1 MAKNKWKIL
10 LICLMIPVMLAG
22 ITRAAVF
29 TYTDEAGYLNHLV
42 SLGYSSFHEGF
53 ENDDVWGSARSP
65 ATASEVTSLGITWTS
80 NHPLTNNITTGPGAA
95 VSGDWGVFDLSH
107 GSATGTPQECDVDN
121 PPSKCLPHDGFSGTR
136 VDGGSTLYGIGG
148 WFSGISGAKINFIL
162 NLTDIIGFD
171 TPIGNPVLQPQ
182 FFGVIETAGFR
193 KYEVREIDGKIGQ
206 ELFIFG
212 DDFTFAVSSDSCI
225 PSGSADT
232 NCDGIDDDC
241 NGVVD
246 EGYLPDSSCG
256 VGICRTNNTP
266 SGCVGGVE
274 IVCQEGLSVLE
285 DTDPV
290 CSDSLDNDC
299 DGLVD
304 SADPSCPG
312 DPLCTPTGSV
322 DTNCDGIDDD
332 CNGVVDDGYVPN
344 GSCGVGICRT
354 NNTPSSCVGGVE
366 MVCQEGLPVPEDGE
380 PVCSDSLDNDCDGQV
395 DSADSSCT
403 GEKLKFPWTLYM
415 PVILGAG
422 NNRGN

>member
-1 MAKNKWKIL
+1 MGCLSFLICMWSSSERSLFPSGVNKSTMAKNKWKIL

-246 EGYLPDSSCG
+246 
-256 VGICRTNNTP
+256 
-266 SGCVGGVE
+266 
-274 IVCQEGLSVLE
+274 
-285 DTDPV
+285 
-290 CSDSLDNDC
+290 
-299 DGLVD
+299 
-304 SADPSCPG
+304 
-312 DPLCTPTGSV
+312 
-322 DTNCDGIDDD
+322 
-332 CNGVVDDGYVPN
+332 DGYVPN